1 MRSSGLIVDT
11 VTSSSCEFTCD
22 HWQAASQW
30 QSLPIMGVQEDV
42 SVSPVCQL
50 VSSICACTSTPVWQ
64 LLNSTYA
71 VSLVSSDSLKPS
83 ECSGITIGTSNGCC
97 RSLPTRPRVALRVP
111 QVHCLWRFRRADYLR
126 HVGALAGVSADF
138 HALSSSSSTLQ
149 TLIAGFPS
157 STAIC
162 RRPHLPLVA
171 RAFR

>member
-1 MRSSGLIVDT
+1 MRPLAGCQSVAVTAHHGCSGRRLCLACMPTRLIDMCMYV
-11 VTSSSCEFTCD
+11 
-22 HWQAASQW
+22 H
-30 QSLPIMGVQEDV
+30 
-42 SVSPVCQL
+42 
-50 VSSICACTSTPVWQ
+50 
-64 LLNSTYA
+64 TYA